1 MVLAPN
7 TSVGQR
13 TLSEWDITTAV
24 TIKCVT
30 LFDVDFSNQFALS
43 YGLPAPP
50 RWPKIVRLSLYLY
63 KGRYFICWPN
73 TKVMKKYL

>member
-43 YGLPAPP
+43 YGLPEPCDDLKLWGYHYTYT
-50 RWPKIVRLSLYLY
+50 RVDTLFVDLILS
-63 KGRYFICWPN
+63 
-73 TKVMKKYL
+73 